1 MIDIGPT
8 YWYNAYYAGSTLVRL
23 LIFRQFLSED
33 KDNYILRVSCPEFK
47 KPQYLISRITKGL
60 LALTYVQQEKTIQ

>member
-1 MIDIGPT
+1 LIDIEPWD
-8 YWYNAYYAGSTLVRL
+8 WYNTYYAGSTLVHL

-60 LALTYVQQEKTIQ
+60 LALTYV